1 MDATFQIDLDILQ
14 DPLVPSTEKEWMLDV
29 ILSQIVPY
37 RFHQEPRLFPELSF
51 YGILLNN
58 REDFMKIW
66 AFVTRF
72 HSWIYGLASSSPA
85 MADEAI
91 ESLRQMKRDLG
102 IDLGLGIGGDL
113 AVDNN
118 LGLGIDFGALAPID
132 LPLPEYPSPPGTS
145 VETSVPTTPQ
155 PKPQTYRTRA
165 PKETT
170 SRVPDHPLL
179 AAELQKPATPA
190 YEGVI
195 RDLSHFQ
202 ELDEAYNRHV
212 KRPPGT
218 APEQDPSWPSTTEKR
233 VEYVREMYLAI
244 VKTDDFFELRKA
256 RERMSKAM
264 AKVSNGAAQQEMG
277 SSDNDSRKRKTTAT
291 NGNASER
298 PKGLSKADWE
308 LLSET
313 NSSMDRLNAVI
324 HHKIVNVELEI
335 ACWRLLLAAEDA
347 QLGFTMKPMWSGHR
361 TVSTWDQ
368 FNTFG
373 ERWSA
378 MCGELLDCKI
388 LVHSLLRADW
398 FSKFASA
405 PNKERAAKLSNDLL
419 NGRRDVQNQV
429 GRDVIRERTAN
440 EEWQA
445 SEDFEIR
452 TREGS
457 LVHQGNQIGDRTRR
471 QLAKRQKV

>member
-14 DPLVPSTEKEWMLDV
+14 DPLVPLTEKEWMLDV

-37 RFHQEPRLFPELSF
+37 RFYQEPRLFPELSF
-51 YGILLNN
+51 YAILLNN
-58 REDFMKIW
+58 REDFLKIW
-66 AFVTRF
+66 TLATRF
-72 HSWIYGLASSSPA
+72 HSWIYGLAISSPA

-91 ESLRQMKRDLG
+91 ESLRQMKRDLDL
-102 IDLGLGIGGDL
+102 DLGL
-113 AVDNN
+113 
-118 LGLGIDFGALAPID
+118 ALAPVN

-155 PKPQTYRTRA
+155 LKPQTYHTRA
-165 PKETT
+165 PKETK
-170 SRVPDHPLL
+170 SRTPDHPLL

-212 KRPPGT
+212 RRPPGT

-233 VEYVREMYLAI
+233 VEYVREMYIAI

-264 AKVSNGAAQQEMG
+264 ARVSNGAVQQEQG

-291 NGNASER
+291 NGKASER

-313 NSSMDRLNAVI
+313 NSAMDRLNAVI

-429 GRDVIRERTAN
+429 GRNVIRERTAN